1 MLRLIANALWLIA
14 LIGSCAAPAITPK
27 PLSSASS
34 IPLAQWK
41 YLNAAAP
48 PMDGPI
54 EQTMMLAF
62 DIDCDERDDIV
73 VGGRGRAPALVWL
86 RFTATG
92 WQRFMIEPAQVS
104 IEAGGAFADIDGD
117 GDLDIVAGEDY
128 SGNRVFWWENP
139 YPDYDPNIGWI
150 RRQIKSGG
158 QNRHHDQ
165 VFGDFNGDGRMELA
179 FWNQGT
185 RNQPSILYVAAI
197 PPDPR
202 AVSLW
207 TPTAIFTSTAYAE
220 GLTAADIDGDGV
232 TDLVGGG
239 YWFRF
244 ENGRYVA
251 ETINDR
257 QRGIRVVA
265 GQIIPGGRLEVVTS
279 ASHGRGTIDLYRW
292 TGAAWERQILVDRI
306 EDAHSLALA
315 DLNLD
320 GALDIF
326 AGEMRLDGANP
337 DSRMILLYG
346 DGAGAFRLAEGPP
359 GVDHHESRLGD
370 IDGDGD
376 LDILG
381 KPYNFETPR
390 LHIWLNETRNP
401 TKLDLSRWR
410 RHVIDA
416 ARPDRAIFALH
427 GDLDGDNLPDVVSG
441 AWWYRNPGRADG
453 DWKRAPIGEPLRNA
467 AILADFD
474 NDGDLDI
481 FGTQGRGSERNGR
494 FAWARNEG
502 GSFTVFTNIDAS
514 NGDFLQGAAGA
525 RFTPDGPLEI
535 ALSWHE
541 AGRGI
546 QTVRIPDDPAIATWN
561 LRVISSLS
569 QDEEL
574 SAGDIDRD
582 GDLDLLTGTRWLRND
597 NGSWTSLPLADS
609 SGAPDRNRLADINRD
624 GRLDAVVGFE
634 AVGKPGKL
642 AWYEQGADPAARWT
656 EHIIA
661 VDVIGPMSLDV
672 GDLDGDGD
680 LDVVVGEHDPSRP
693 ERARL
698 LIFENDDGY
707 GVRWRR
713 WEVFTGDEHH
723 DGAQLVDID
732 NDGDLD
738 IISIGWSHNRVLV
751 YENLALPLSPTPP
764 GTPAP
769 PGTPVSPGTPAP
781 PGTPVP
787 LPDQRRAYLPMITR
801 SP

>member
-1 MLRLIANALWLIA
+1 MRLFINALLF
-14 LIGSCAAPAITPK
+14 LVLFGSCAAPAVMPK

-34 IPLAQWK
+34 ISPVQWK
-41 YLNAAAP
+41 YLADADAP
-48 PMDGPI
+48 PMAGPV
-54 EQTMMLAF
+54 EQTMMLSF
-62 DIDCDERDDIV
+62 DIDRDGRDDIV

-92 WQRFMIEPAQVS
+92 WQRLLIEPSQLS

-117 GDLDIVAGEDY
+117 GDLDIVAAEDY

-139 YPDYDPNIGWI
+139 HPNYNPDAGWT
-150 RRQIKSGG
+150 RRLIKSGG

-165 VFGDFNGDGRMELA
+165 VFGDFDGDGREELA
-179 FWNQGT
+179 FWNQGN
-185 RNQPSILYVAAI
+185 RNQPSILYLAAI

-202 AVSLW
+202 NASLW
-207 TPTAIFTSTAYAE
+207 TPTAIFTSTVYAE

-244 ENGRYVA
+244 TNGRYIA
-251 ETINDR
+251 EAINASN
-257 QRGIRVVA
+257 RGIRVVA

-279 ASHGRGTIDLYRW
+279 TSHGRGTIDLYRW
-292 TGAAWERQILVDRI
+292 TGAAWERQTLVDRI

-315 DLNLD
+315 DLNRD

-326 AGEMRLDGANP
+326 SGEMRLDGANP

-346 DGAGAFRLAEGPP
+346 DGTGAFQPAEGPP
-359 GVDHHESRLGD
+359 GIDHHESRLGD

-390 LHIWLNETRNP
+390 LHIWLNETNYP
-401 TKLDLSRWR
+401 TKLNLSRWQ

-416 ARPDRAIFALH
+416 ARPDRAIFV
-427 GDLDGDNLPDVVSG
+427 LDGDLNGDRLPDIVSG

-453 DWKRAPIGEPLRNA
+453 DWVRAPIGEPLWNA

-494 FAWARNEG
+494 LAWARNDG
-502 GSFTVFTNIDAS
+502 GAFTVLTNLSAG
-514 NGDFLQGAAGA
+514 NGDFLQGAVGA

-546 QTVRIPDDPAIATWN
+546 QKLKAPDDPAVATWS
-561 LRVISSLS
+561 LRTISSLS

-597 NGSWTSLPLADS
+597 NGAWTLLTISDS

-624 GRLDAVVGFE
+624 GRLDAVVGYE
-634 AVGKPGKL
+634 AIGVPGKL
-642 AWYEQGADPAARWT
+642 AWYEQGDDPAARWI
-656 EHIIA
+656 EHLIA

-680 LDVVVGEHDPSRP
+680 FDVVVGEHDTSRP

-707 GVRWRR
+707 GLRWRR
-713 WEVFTGDEHH
+713 WVVSTGDEHH

-751 YENLALPLSPTPP
+751 YENLAPPLSSEPP

-769 PGTPVSPGTPAP
+769 PGMPTPSPGTPTP
-781 PGTPVP
+781 PNSPRVH
-787 LPDQRRAYLPMITR
+787 LPMITMQ
-801 SP
+801 P